1 MFRSAANPVLR
12 LVLAPSILL
21 FYLSAHGA
29 ILPILAPIFV
39 VIFLTIMPSKPPV
52 DMLIKLLAVMVFVSL
67 GVVLLGEQLIDS
79 P

>member
-39 VIFLTIMPSKPPV
+39 VIFFN
-52 DMLIKLLAVMVFVSL
+52 DHAIKTSRRYA
-67 GVVLLGEQLIDS
+67 D
-79 P
+79 